1 MRDQKRFHKGKTNL
15 FWEKITWFLKKE
27 YLGSPK
33 KLDFQESY
41 DVLEAVNDAVNKATF
56 GNFPNFL
63 ESIPPNTLMVA
74 LSALYIECEQL

>member
-1 MRDQKRFHKGKTNL
+1 MKQ
-15 FWEKITWFLKKE
+15 
-27 YLGSPK
+27 YLGENQK
-33 KLDFQESY
+33 MDFEESY
-41 DVLEAVNDAVNKATF
+41 DVLEAVNDAVNKATS